1 MAKTCDADD
10 GRSPCRLTG
19 RASLRQTHA
28 SSSTSVKTN
37 DDVFIDPPRIEGSWM
52 INVGWEVFLE
62 VERLSTFETVIHS
75 CNSQRIDTLFLK
87 DFAGNI

>member
-1 MAKTCDADD
+1 
-10 GRSPCRLTG
+10 
-19 RASLRQTHA
+19 
-28 SSSTSVKTN
+28 
-37 DDVFIDPPRIEGSWM
+37 M